1 VQPLLK
7 RRWSEKVFSVWEVV
21 QSEVRTTRLGVGSW
35 VRELCAS
42 LIVVY
47 KEKLLFQ

>member
-1 VQPLLK
+1 MQPLLK

-35 VRELCAS
+35 GKRVVRKPYRC
-42 LIVVY
+42 I
-47 KEKLLFQ
+47 